1 MTAADRRT
9 ARTVLIAGSLVLA
22 VSFGVRHSFGLFLDP
37 ISSAQGWGRD
47 TFGFAIAVQNLVWGA
62 GQPFAGWLADRW
74 GAARVV
80 AGGALLYA
88 GGLALMAQPLG
99 GPHFLIAA
107 GLLVGLGLSGTTF
120 PVVFGAIA
128 RTLPAKQRNLAFG
141 IAMAVGSF
149 GQFVMLPLALGLI
162 EGIGWAAALLALS
175 GLAAVMLPLGLL
187 LARRPGRPGRSR
199 AGPVAAPVPAP
210 GDTLTA
216 TMALRGAL
224 ASRDFLLL
232 AFGFFV
238 CGFQLVFIGTYLPA
252 FLADRGL
259 PVALATTVLA
269 LVGLVNIAGTL
280 AAGWLGNR
288 WRKPALLAWVYL
300 GRSAAIALFVVMPV
314 STSSA
319 WLFGVLMGLFWLST
333 VPLTNGTVVG
343 MVGVRNFSM
352 IGGLVFFA
360 HQFGGFLGGVMG
372 AVLFEWFGGYEV
384 AWALAIAL
392 GIVAALANLP
402 VRERAIAPAVAA
414 A

>member
-1 MTAADRRT
+1 MSVPDRRA

-22 VSFGVRHSFGLFLDP
+22 ISFGVRHSFGLFLDP
-37 ISSAQGWGRD
+37 VSSAQGWGRD
-47 TFGFAIAVQNLVWGA
+47 TFGLAIAVQNLVWGA
-62 GQPFAGWLADRW
+62 GQPLAGWLADRW

-88 GGLALMAQPLG
+88 AGLALMAQPLG
-99 GPHFLIAA
+99 GPPFLIAA

-128 RTLPAKQRNLAFG
+128 RTLPAEQRNLAFG

-149 GQFVMLPLALGLI
+149 GQFVMLPLAMELI
-162 EGIGWAAALLALS
+162 EGTGWAAALLVLS
-175 GLAAVMLPLGLL
+175 GLAAVMLPLALL
-187 LARRPGRPGRSR
+187 LAGRPGRSW
-199 AGPVAAPVPAP
+199 AGPVAAPVPTP

-300 GRSAAIALFVVMPV
+300 GRSAAIALFVMMPV
-314 STSSA
+314 STGSA

-360 HQFGGFLGGVMG
+360 HQLGGFLGGVMG
-372 AVLFEWFGGYEV
+372 AVLFERFGGYEV

-402 VRERAIAPAVAA
+402 VRERAIVPAA
-414 A
+414 AAV